1 MDLSLFFAIF
11 IVLFSAI
18 YLLLSKGW
26 TNGAITL
33 LFILGFLVV
42 YFATL
47 KLWGE
52 EGKKYLA
59 IVLSTIAVFLLYL
72 RKKQGKGVW
81 W

>member
-1 MDLSLFFAIF
+1 MDLSLFFAII
-11 IVLFSAI
+11 IVLFSVI

-26 TNGAITL
+26 KEGIIIL
-33 LFILGFLVV
+33 LFIFGCLIV

-59 IVLSTIAVFLLYL
+59 IILSALVVFLLYL
-72 RKKQGKGVW
+72 RKKQGKSIW